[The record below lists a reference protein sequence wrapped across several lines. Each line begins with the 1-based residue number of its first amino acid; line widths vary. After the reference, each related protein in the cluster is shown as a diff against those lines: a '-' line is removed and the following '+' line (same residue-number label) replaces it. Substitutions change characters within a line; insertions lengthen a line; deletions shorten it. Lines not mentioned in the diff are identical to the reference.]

1 MLNIRQSAFYGIEMD
16 ATSADRM
23 SLEFSRAV
31 SFILL
36 GIYFL
41 YLLFQFKSHPELF
54 WPTRQPV
61 SKPENVIVAST
72 TGRMSADLESQPAR
86 FETPSRDLY
95 QPEMQQLELPTDPQT
110 SPVCIQPESALPLI
124 QIEPSQRAER
134 TPRAHNQAPKHN
146 PRCGCEYYTVLANR
160 ALSCALLIMSTT
172 LIAICAE
179 YFASS
184 FAVLNE
190 QGILGES
197 FVGLIIIPIAGNVAE
212 NVTAVVV
219 AAKGQMDLAISVAL
233 GSAIQIGLLVS
244 PLLVLVGW
252 ALDKPM
258 NLHFDRFEVVALVG
272 AVLLV
277 NFIVLKGKTNYLEGS
292 ILCACFAAVSYV
304 TPF

>member
-1 MLNIRQSAFYGIEMD
+1 M
-16 ATSADRM
+16 
-23 SLEFSRAV
+23 
-31 SFILL
+31 
-36 GIYFL
+36 
-41 YLLFQFKSHPELF
+41 
-54 WPTRQPV
+54 
-61 SKPENVIVAST
+61 
-72 TGRMSADLESQPAR
+72 
-86 FETPSRDLY
+86 
-95 QPEMQQLELPTDPQT
+95 
-110 SPVCIQPESALPLI
+110 
-124 QIEPSQRAER
+124 
-134 TPRAHNQAPKHN
+134 
-146 PRCGCEYYTVLANR
+146 
-160 ALSCALLIMSTT
+160 
-172 LIAICAE
+172 
-179 YFASS
+179 
-184 FAVLNE
+184 LNE

-304 TPF
+304 TPFSDSTNIAIADFQLVLGRFCCPSECLKGQY